1 MAAVLVTAAEESDYV
16 HSVDNAA
23 HALDNAVDAR
33 YRVPATDVAAD
44 QVRPGSFFDVTTPA
58 GLQHATLYRDVYLD
72 FATWL
77 KRLDIHQ
84 DEWDGRIPWLPS
96 VVESVRIKT
105 AANITAEFDQQ
116 LQDWRAKLVKV
127 GLASNPPDTK
137 GVKRPPGIVDIV
149 ADAGKTLPDVTGGTG
164 ISIKTLAV
172 VALIGVAAYYAIGIK
187 KMIPFGR

>member
-1 MAAVLVTAAEESDYV
+1 MAAVVVTWGEESDYV

-23 HALDNAVDAR
+23 HALDNSVDVR

-44 QVRPGSFFDVTTPA
+44 QVKPGSFFDVSTPD
-58 GLQHATLYRDVYLD
+58 GLQHAQLYRNVYLD

-96 VVESVRIKT
+96 VAEAVRVKT
-105 AANITAEFDQQ
+105 AANTTAQFDQE
-116 LQDWRAKLVKV
+116 LQDWRKKLVQY
-127 GLASNPPDTK
+127 GLVTNPPDTS

-149 ADAGKTLPDVTGGTG
+149 ASTGATLPDVVGGSG

-172 VALIGVAAYYAIGIK
+172 VALIGIGAYYAIGVK
-187 KMIPFGR
+187 KMISLG